1 MNIRITSRNT
11 SVRDEFRER
20 CEKKLKKFDR
30 FFGESADA
38 VVTVSNQNGRETV
51 EVTILFGGMLFRA
64 EKTTSD
70 RIDSMEAAS
79 DALTKQ
85 ITRNKTRLE
94 KKFHTGAF
102 QPSFNSDVMPEEYG
116 IVRIKRFPLKPMN
129 VQEAILQMN
138 MLDHS
143 FFMFRNEETDEINVV
158 YRRNDENYGLLEPG
172 D

>member
-11 SVRDEFRER
+11 AVRDEFKER
-20 CEKKLKKFDR
+20 CQKKLKKFDR
-30 FFGESADA
+30 FFGEDADA
-38 VVTVSNQNGRETV
+38 VVTVSDQNGRETV
-51 EVTILFGGMLFRA
+51 EVTITSGGMLFRA
-64 EKTTSD
+64 EETTSD
-70 RIDSMEAAS
+70 RIDSLESVS

-94 KKFHTGAF
+94 KKFRTGAF
-102 QPSFNSDVMPEEYG
+102 QPSFSDEVMPEEYG
-116 IVRIKRFPLKPMN
+116 IVRINRFPLKPMN

-172 D
+172 G

>member
-11 SVRDEFRER
+11 AVRDEFRER
-20 CEKKLKKFDR
+20 CEKKIKKFDR

-51 EVTILFGGMLFRA
+51 EVTITSGGMLFRA

-70 RIDSMEAAS
+70 RMDSLEAVS

-94 KKFHTGAF
+94 TKFRTGTF
-102 QPSFNSDVMPEEYG
+102 QPSFNDEVTPEDYG
-116 IVRIKRFPLKPMN
+116 VVRIKHFPLKPMN

-172 D
+172 N

>member
-20 CEKKLKKFDR
+20 CAKKLKKFDR
-30 FFGESADA
+30 FFGENADA

-51 EVTILFGGMLFRA
+51 EVTITSGGMLFRA

-79 DALTKQ
+79 DALVKQ

-94 KKFHTGAF
+94 KKFRTGAF
-102 QPSFNSDVMPEEYG
+102 QPSFGSDVSPEEYG
-116 IVRIKRFPLKPMN
+116 IVRIKRFTLKPMN

-158 YRRNDENYGLLEPG
+158 YRRNDENYGLLVPG
-172 D
+172 G

>member
-20 CEKKLKKFDR
+20 CAKKLKKFDR
-30 FFGESADA
+30 FFGENADA
-38 VVTVSNQNGRETV
+38 VVTVSTQNGRETV
-51 EVTILFGGMLFRA
+51 EVTITSEGMIFRA

-70 RIDSMEAAS
+70 RIDSLEAAS

-94 KKFHTGAF
+94 KKFRTGAF
-102 QPSFNSDVMPEEYG
+102 QPSFSSDISPEEYG

-143 FFMFRNEETDEINVV
+143 FFMFRNEETDEVNVV
-158 YRRNDENYGLLEPG
+158 YRRNDENYGLLVPG